1 MVLMDALDETIEA
14 LSGND
19 TGLYLEE
26 RMLIKQLGNFLNLNL
41 IYKPLKNHLNS
52 GINKVL
58 LNDDFNIK
66 YSDALWIS
74 LVEELYNIIPDK
86 KLAEDYRDVFEQGK
100 KSQKNDR
107 IASLQNANICY
118 FFEDIKS
125 KQYEDI
131 NTKLQNFEDCLIRPG
146 SFVLDYPEN
155 NLMLDESIAEFEEQ
169 REILNKTKSVK

>member
-1 MVLMDALDETIEA
+1 MVLIDALDETMEA

-26 RMLIKQLGNFLNLNL
+26 RMLMKQMGNFVDIST

-52 GINKVL
+52 GINKDL
-58 LNDDFNIK
+58 LNDDLKRK

-74 LVEELYNIIPDK
+74 LQEELYNIIPDK

-100 KSQKNDR
+100 HTEANDR

-118 FFEDIKS
+118 FFEYSKTKDI
-125 KQYEDI
+125 EDMH
-131 NTKLQNFEDCLIRPG
+131 TKIESFEECLIRPG
-146 SFVLDYPEN
+146 SFVLDNPGD
-155 NLMLDESIAEFEEQ
+155 NLMLDESIMLFEEQ
-169 REILNKTKSVK
+169 REELKKIKSVK